1 MDRKDPKKISAAA
14 GPQPFDA
21 VGFTSRVILGLVLAA
36 AGTFKSAS
44 PAEEFALIIQS
55 YQLQFISP
63 DLALSLA
70 VFMPWAELLI
80 GYALILGYLTRQ
92 AAMAATGLLICF
104 VGALLSI
111 KLRDIQLPN
120 CGCFGVR
127 GFHPSPT
134 MTLCMDFALF
144 GLAYLAWTRGRTAP
158 SLDNWADGSYT

>member
-1 MDRKDPKKISAAA
+1 MPEDAPN
-14 GPQPFDA
+14 GFDA
-21 VGFTSRVILGLVLAA
+21 VGLTSRVLLGLILAV
-36 AGTFKSAS
+36 AGTLKSAS

-55 YQLQFISP
+55 YQLNFISP
-63 DLALSLA
+63 DFALTLAT
-70 VFMPWAELLI
+70 FMPWAELLI
-80 GYALILGYLTRQ
+80 GYALILGYFTRQ
-92 AAMAATGLLICF
+92 AAVAATGLLICF

-134 MTLCMDFALF
+134 VTLCMDFVLF
-144 GLAYLAWTRGRTAP
+144 GVAYLAWSRGQTTP